1 MNYYDVNETNYKSKI
16 NESIE
21 LLNNIF
27 SFLHEAS
34 NSEHDYFNDQ
44 YIINFQD
51 KLNEYSIMYAVYQD
65 VDQAIKEFS
74 TYVEGS
80 ICKKNDKVF
89 REFLTLL
96 GQGIFDKLLENKKIA
111 AYEIVSDETNNT
123 PEVLDKGVAAVT
135 LRVQRK
141 VGDISYFTDTFY
153 TLNDKGER
161 VL

>member
-1 MNYYDVNETNYKSKI
+1 
-16 NESIE
+16 
-21 LLNNIF
+21 
-27 SFLHEAS
+27 
-34 NSEHDYFNDQ
+34 
-44 YIINFQD
+44 
-51 KLNEYSIMYAVYQD
+51 MYAVYQD

-111 AYEIVSDETNNT
+111 AYDIVSDETNNT